1 MDLSV
6 IIVSFNTKD
15 FLEECLKS
23 LITNYYSLI
32 TDHEIIV
39 VDNGSSD
46 GSPEM
51 VKSQFPKVKLVE
63 NRENVGFARAASQG
77 FSYVQG
83 KYILLLNPDTEV
95 KEGALEKLVAFFKNE
110 PKAGVIGARL
120 LDPDGTV
127 QASVYHLPTIGGAI
141 REYWL
146 GQKGAYEKYAPKGEK
161 PVEVEAVTGAAM
173 LFSQKTIE
181 KIGFLDKGYFMY
193 FEDLDYCRRAR
204 RAGLKVYYLPEA
216 EIIHHHGKS
225 AAKVGSKAYQ
235 YLTQSSKIYN
245 GLLKYYLLYLI
256 IRLGQVWRK
265 NF

>member
-6 IIVSFNTKD
+6 IIVSFNTKK
-15 FLEECLKS
+15 FLKNCLSSIKKA
-23 LITNYYSLI
+23 
-32 TDHEIIV
+32 EVIV

-51 VKSQFPKVKLVE
+51 VKNQFPKVKLVE
-63 NRENVGFARAASQG
+63 NRENVGFARAAGQG
-77 FSYVQG
+77 LNHVRG
-83 KYILLLNPDTEV
+83 KYVLLLNPDTEV
-95 KEGALEKLVAFFKNE
+95 KEGALEKLVAFVKKE
-110 PKAGVIGARL
+110 PEAGVVGARL

-127 QASVYHLPTIGGAI
+127 QPSVYHLPTIGGAV

-146 GQKGAYEKYAPKGEK
+146 GQKGAYEKYAPKGKK

-173 LFSQKTIE
+173 LVSRKTIE
-181 KIGFLDKGYFMY
+181 KIGFLDKDYFLY

-204 RAGLKVYYLPEA
+204 QAGLKVYYLPEA

-256 IRLGQVWRK
+256 IRLRQVWRK
-265 NF
+265 GF